1 MLFRFLGNDVLI
13 GKCLWDW
20 FYLPRFIFKNKQTEW
35 GFLIS
40 WLGGCIVWSRFKGTF
55 KDTDRV

>member
-1 MLFRFLGNDVLI
+1 MLLKFLGNDVSI

-20 FYLPRFIFKNKQTEW
+20 FYLPRLIIRNSETEW

-40 WLGGCIVWSRFKGTF
+40 WLGGCIVWSRLKGTF
-55 KDTDRV
+55 KNTNRV